1 MLVFISLILVAGIC
15 SADSVKVRGTI
26 LDSGNVSSIAWDGSN
41 WNALYFALNDVGSN
55 TESLCYENI
64 DPENPAI
71 GVTPDNNII
80 DKKELI
86 YRTHTYHKKYKLSA
100 KTDANAVSTYSV
112 IPLFSKKYI
121 AVNND
126 ASKMTTLIKEQ
137 GGGAEKTLK
146 EGESWDLGNDYS
158 LKLNQLDADAG
169 KAFVILYKD
178 GIELDSD
185 VLDMDGTD
193 DDRAFIVKDD
203 LAGIDDLV
211 YFVTYLENTF
221 KSTSESFAILKYT
234 WLIDKDNV
242 ITIKKGDK
250 FGLLKCK
257 DVSENW
263 INMSND
269 VVITLEMDNTV
280 YFTDDWYFQTSKASK
295 GTNGGYLFYPAMEV
309 IFEMENENVVEFSS
323 SPESD
328 PELVNEAA
336 SQAKAAVIEDAAPE
350 SSSIG
355 ANSANYEPAEE
366 IRSSASIPGF
376 LSMTAIASLVFA
388 LFILKCRVD

>member
-1 MLVFISLILVAGIC
+1 MFISLILAAGVC
-15 SADSVKVRGTI
+15 SADSVEVRGTI

-71 GVTPDNNII
+71 GVTPNNNVI

-86 YRTHTYHKKYKLSA
+86 YRTHTYEKKFKLSA

-121 AVNND
+121 AVNDD
-126 ASKMTTLIKEQ
+126 ASKITTLITEQ
-137 GGGAEKTLK
+137 GGGAEKTLE

-158 LKLNQLDADAG
+158 LKLEQLDADADAG
-169 KAFVILYKD
+169 KVFVILYKD
-178 GIELDSD
+178 GLELDSD

-203 LAGIDDLV
+203 LAGMEDLV

-221 KSTSESFAILKYT
+221 RSTSGSFAILKYT

-242 ITIKKGDK
+242 ITIEEGDK
-250 FGLLKCK
+250 IGLLKCRE
-257 DVSENW
+257 VSENW

-269 VVITLEMDNTV
+269 VIITLEMDDTI
-280 YFTDDWYFQTSKASK
+280 YFTDDWYFQTSKA
-295 GTNGGYLFYPAMEV
+295 GMGANGGYLFYPAMDV
-309 IFEMENENVVEFSS
+309 IFETVTENVVEFSS
-323 SPESD
+323 SSESD
-328 PELVNEAA
+328 PELLDEAA
-336 SQAKAAVIEDAAPE
+336 LQVNSTITEDVASD
-350 SSSIG
+350 SSSTD
-355 ANSANYEPAEE
+355 ASSANYGPAEE
-366 IRSSASIPGF
+366 IQTSASLPGF
-376 LSMTAIASLVFA
+376 LSMTAIVGLVFA